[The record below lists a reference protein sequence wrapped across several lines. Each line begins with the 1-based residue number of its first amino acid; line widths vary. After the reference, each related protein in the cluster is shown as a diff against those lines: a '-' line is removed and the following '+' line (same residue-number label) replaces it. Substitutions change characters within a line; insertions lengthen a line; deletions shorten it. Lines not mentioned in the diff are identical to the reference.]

1 MILKTFREHNMLLAD
16 KVGLEYSAGTLL
28 RYETTLKHTNE
39 FIKWKYQ
46 HDDIDIV
53 MLDNEFMMDFELWYR
68 RVRNYNHNTAVKNL
82 ANLKRIVRLCVAKG
96 WLQQDPF
103 NTFKSSRREVSGLA
117 PSEIEIARISNAEVG
132 VGRFEVAPK
141 SGTHF
146 CTYMMQNGSSERA

>member
-1 MILKTFREHNMLLAD
+1 
-16 KVGLEYSAGTLL
+16 
-28 RYETTLKHTNE
+28 
-39 FIKWKYQ
+39 
-46 HDDIDIV
+46 

-132 VGRFEVAPK
+132 VGRLAYSKDF
-141 SGTHF
+141 SLL
-146 CTYMMQNGSSERA
+146 RAHQINACGYPPV